1 MPLLCFFWFFGFFWF
16 LFLDPLF
23 SVLSFRVFPW
33 LVEEVLTLLCFFLN
47 CENGDFLILM
57 RDICFR
63 PSLVL
68 KLFCCTNA
76 KQLAS

>member
-1 MPLLCFFWFFGFFWF
+1 MLLSMPLLCFFFCFFGLFWF
-16 LFLDPLF
+16 LVLDPLF

-57 RDICFR
+57 RDIGFPPLPCF
-63 PSLVL
+63 
-68 KLFCCTNA
+68 
-76 KQLAS
+76 